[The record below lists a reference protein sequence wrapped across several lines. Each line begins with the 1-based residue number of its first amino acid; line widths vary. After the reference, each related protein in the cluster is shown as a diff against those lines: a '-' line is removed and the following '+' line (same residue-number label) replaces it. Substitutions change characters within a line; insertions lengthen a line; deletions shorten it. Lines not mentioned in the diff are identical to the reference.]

1 MTQLTTPIY
10 LLYKRYFDNCI
21 TQDRMKF
28 PEETIQNMVQ
38 YRQLAENPTEQVLE
52 EKTEYTVEEL
62 ALAANTSV
70 RNIRAYQDKGLLPPP
85 TLRGR
90 KGIYSNQHLSR
101 LRVIADLLDRGYTL
115 ASILDLI
122 SGLEQGVGL
131 SEILGMESAINSPW
145 AKEAPEVISMAQMIK
160 LFGMQLTPAAL
171 KLAGELGVATIQGTQ
186 VRVSS
191 MSTLKVAADLCAT
204 GIPLIDQLEI
214 LRMSRDNVEKVA
226 KEFVRLISENVL
238 SPYEQKSLPPKEEFP
253 KIIDLIWRMRP
264 MAEIVVKAELG
275 RAMDMAA
282 SSILADQLEG
292 IMKSLEAAKHPSE

>member
-1 MTQLTTPIY
+1 
-10 LLYKRYFDNCI
+10 
-21 TQDRMKF
+21 MKF
-28 PEETIQNMVQ
+28 PEETIQSMVQ
-38 YRQLAENPTEQVLE
+38 YRQLAESPAEPTLE
-52 EKTEYTVEEL
+52 EKAEYTVEEL

-90 KGIYSNQHLSR
+90 KGIYNNQHLSR

-122 SGLEQGVGL
+122 SGLEQGIGL

-160 LFGMQLTPAAL
+160 LFGTQLTPAAI
-171 KLAGELGVATIQGTQ
+171 KLAGQLGLATIQGTQ

-292 IMKSLEAAKHPSE
+292 IMKSLEAAKHPPQ

>member
-1 MTQLTTPIY
+1 
-10 LLYKRYFDNCI
+10 
-21 TQDRMKF
+21 MKF

-38 YRQLAENPTEQVLE
+38 YRQLAENPAEQALE

-160 LFGMQLTPAAL
+160 LFGLQLTPAAI

-238 SPYEQKSLPPKEEFP
+238 KPYEQKSLPPKEEFP

-292 IMKSLEAAKHPSE
+292 IMKSLETARHPSE

>member
-1 MTQLTTPIY
+1 
-10 LLYKRYFDNCI
+10 
-21 TQDRMKF
+21 MKF

-38 YRQLAENPTEQVLE
+38 YRQLAESPVEQTLE

-85 TLRGR
+85 ALRGR
-90 KGIYSNQHLSR
+90 KGIYNNQHLSR

-160 LFGMQLTPAAL
+160 MFGSQLTPSAI
-171 KLAGELGVATIQGTQ
+171 KLASELGVATIQGTQ

-204 GIPLIDQLEI
+204 GIPLIDQLDI

-275 RAMDMAA
+275 RAMDLAA

-292 IMKSLEAAKHPSE
+292 IMKSLEAAKHPTE

>member
-1 MTQLTTPIY
+1 
-10 LLYKRYFDNCI
+10 
-21 TQDRMKF
+21 MKF

-38 YRQLAENPTEQVLE
+38 YRQLAENPAEQALE

-160 LFGMQLTPAAL
+160 LFGLQLTPAAI

-238 SPYEQKSLPPKEEFP
+238 KPYEQKSLPPKEEFP

-292 IMKSLEAAKHPSE
+292 IMNSLEAAKRPSE

>member
-1 MTQLTTPIY
+1 M
-10 LLYKRYFDNCI
+10 N
-21 TQDRMKF
+21 F
-28 PEETIQNMVQ
+28 PEETIQSMVQ
-38 YRQLAENPTEQVLE
+38 YRQLAESAAEPTVE

-70 RNIRAYQDKGLLPPP
+70 RNIRAYQDKGLLSPP

-90 KGIYSNQHLSR
+90 KGIYNNQHLSR
-101 LRVIADLLDRGYTL
+101 LRVIADLLERGYTL

-122 SGLEQGVGL
+122 SGLEQGIGL

-145 AKEAPEVISMAQMIK
+145 GKEAPEIISMVEMIK
-160 LFGMQLTPAAL
+160 LFGTQLTPKAI
-171 KLAGELGVATIQGTQ
+171 KLAGELGVATIQGAQ

-191 MSTLKVAADLCAT
+191 MSTLKVSSDLCAT

-214 LRMSRDNVEKVA
+214 LRMSRGNMEKVA
-226 KEFVRLISENVL
+226 KEFVRLVSDNVL
-238 SPYEQKSLPPKEEFP
+238 RPYEQQTLPPKEEYP

-282 SSILADQLEG
+282 SNILADQLEG
-292 IMKSLEAAKHPSE
+292 IMKSLEAAKPSED

>member
-1 MTQLTTPIY
+1 
-10 LLYKRYFDNCI
+10 
-21 TQDRMKF
+21 MKF
-28 PEETIQNMVQ
+28 PEETIQNLVQ
-38 YRQLAENPTEQVLE
+38 YRQLAESTTEQSLE
-52 EKTEYTVEEL
+52 EKAEYTVEEL

-101 LRVIADLLDRGYTL
+101 LRVIANLLDRGYSL

-122 SGLEQGVGL
+122 SGLEKGIGL
-131 SEILGMESAINSPW
+131 SEILGIESAINTPW

-160 LFGMQLTPAAL
+160 LFGTELTPKAI

-186 VRVSS
+186 VRVGS

-214 LRMSRDNVEKVA
+214 LRKSRDNVESVA

-238 SPYEQKSLPPKEEFP
+238 KPYEQQSLPPKEEFP

-275 RAMDMAA
+275 RAMDIAA
-282 SSILADQLEG
+282 SNILADQLAG
-292 IMKSLEAAKHPSE
+292 IMNALEAAKPSSH

>member
-1 MTQLTTPIY
+1 
-10 LLYKRYFDNCI
+10 
-21 TQDRMKF
+21 MKF
-28 PEETIQNMVQ
+28 PEETIQNMAQ
-38 YRQLAENPTEQVLE
+38 YQQQAETDSASPLE
-52 EKTEYTVEEL
+52 EKAEYTVEEL

-90 KGIYSNQHLSR
+90 KGIYNNRHLSR

-122 SGLEQGVGL
+122 SGLEQGIGL

-145 AKEAPEVISMAQMIK
+145 AKEAPEVISLAEMVRM
-160 LFGMQLTPAAL
+160 FGGQLTPRAI

-204 GIPLIDQLEI
+204 GIPLVDQLEI
-214 LRMSRDNVEKVA
+214 LRMSRDNVEK
-226 KEFVRLISENVL
+226 
-238 SPYEQKSLPPKEEFP
+238 SP
-253 KIIDLIWRMRP
+253 
-264 MAEIVVKAELG
+264 
-275 RAMDMAA
+275 A
-282 SSILADQLEG
+282 SSCG
-292 IMKSLEAAKHPSE
+292 

>member
-1 MTQLTTPIY
+1 
-10 LLYKRYFDNCI
+10 
-21 TQDRMKF
+21 MKF
-28 PEETIQNMVQ
+28 PEETIQNLAQ
-38 YRQLAENPTEQVLE
+38 YRQQNDADDNAALE
-52 EKTEYTVEEL
+52 EKQEYTVEEL

-90 KGIYSNQHLSR
+90 KGIYNNQHLSR
-101 LRVIADLLDRGYTL
+101 LRVIANLLDRGYTL

-145 AKEAPEVISMAQMIK
+145 AKEAPEIISMTQMVK
-160 LFGMQLTPAAL
+160 MFGTQLTPANIR
-171 KLAGELGVATIQGTQ
+171 LAGELGIAKVQGTQ

-191 MSTLKVAADLCAT
+191 MSTLKVAADLCAM
-204 GIPLIDQLEI
+204 GIPMGDQLEI

-238 SPYEQKSLPPKEEFP
+238 NPYQQQPLPPKEEFP

-275 RAMDMAA
+275 RAMEMAA
-282 SSILADQLEG
+282 SNILADQLEG
-292 IMKSLEAAKHPSE
+292 ILKTLESGRDK

>member
-1 MTQLTTPIY
+1 M
-10 LLYKRYFDNCI
+10 R
-21 TQDRMKF
+21 F
-28 PEETIQNMVQ
+28 PEETIQNMAQ
-38 YRQLAENPTEQVLE
+38 YRQLAESPAEPTLE

-85 TLRGR
+85 ALRGR

-122 SGLEQGVGL
+122 SGLEQGIGL

-160 LFGMQLTPAAL
+160 LFGTQLTPSAI
-171 KLAGELGVATIQGTQ
+171 KLASELGVATIQGTQ

-238 SPYEQKSLPPKEEFP
+238 KPYEQKSLPPKEEFP

-292 IMKSLEAAKHPSE
+292 IMKSLEASRQPPND

>member
-1 MTQLTTPIY
+1 
-10 LLYKRYFDNCI
+10 
-21 TQDRMKF
+21 MKF

-38 YRQLAENPTEQVLE
+38 YRQSAEAPADSQVQ

-90 KGIYSNQHLSR
+90 KGIYNNQHLSR

-122 SGLEQGVGL
+122 SGLEQGFGL

-145 AKEAPEVISMAQMIK
+145 GKEAPEIISMAEMIK
-160 LFGMQLTPAAL
+160 MFGTQLTPSAI
-171 KLAGELGVATIQGTQ
+171 KLASDLGVATVQGTQ
-186 VRVSS
+186 VRVNS
-191 MSTLKVAADLCAT
+191 MSTLKVAADLCAK

-226 KEFVRLISENVL
+226 KQFVRLISENVL
-238 SPYEQKSLPPKEEFP
+238 KPYEQQALPPKEEFP
-253 KIIDLIWRMRP
+253 KIIDLIWQMRP

-275 RAMDMAA
+275 RAMEIAA
-282 SSILADQLEG
+282 SNILADQLET
-292 IMKSLEAAKHPSE
+292 IMKSLEGSKHKSTK

>member
-1 MTQLTTPIY
+1 
-10 LLYKRYFDNCI
+10 
-21 TQDRMKF
+21 MKF
-28 PEETIQNMVQ
+28 PEETIQNMAQ
-38 YRQLAENPTEQVLE
+38 YRQQEADSASPLE
-52 EKTEYTVEEL
+52 EKAEYTVEEL

-90 KGIYSNQHLSR
+90 KGIYNNRHLSR

-131 SEILGMESAINSPW
+131 SQILGMESAINSPW
-145 AKEAPEVISMAQMIK
+145 GKEPPEVISLAEMVR
-160 LFGMQLTPAAL
+160 LFGSQLTPTAI
-171 KLAGELGVATIQGTQ
+171 KLAGELGVATIQGAQ
-186 VRVSS
+186 VRVNS
-191 MSTLKVAADLCAT
+191 MSTLKVAADLCRT

-226 KEFVRLISENVL
+226 REFVRLISDNVL
-238 SPYEQKSLPPKEEFP
+238 KPYEQKSLPPKEEFP

-275 RAMDMAA
+275 RAMEIAA
-282 SSILADQLEG
+282 SNILADQLEA
-292 IMKSLEAAKHPSE
+292 IMKSLEDSRKKDAP

>member
-1 MTQLTTPIY
+1 
-10 LLYKRYFDNCI
+10 
-21 TQDRMKF
+21 MKF
-28 PEETIQNMVQ
+28 PEETIQNMAQ
-38 YRQLAENPTEQVLE
+38 YRQQAEVDSASPLE
-52 EKTEYTVEEL
+52 EKAEYTVEEL

-90 KGIYSNQHLSR
+90 KGIYNNRHLSR

-145 AKEAPEVISMAQMIK
+145 GKEPPEVISLAEMVR
-160 LFGMQLTPAAL
+160 LFGSQLTPRAI

-186 VRVSS
+186 VRVNS
-191 MSTLKVAADLCAT
+191 MSTLKVAADLCST

-226 KEFVRLISENVL
+226 REFVRLISDNVL
-238 SPYEQKSLPPKEEFP
+238 KPYEQKSLPPKEEFP

-275 RAMDMAA
+275 RAMEIAA
-282 SSILADQLEG
+282 SNILADQLEA
-292 IMKSLEAAKHPSE
+292 IMKSLEASRQQEDSRKKDAP

>member
-1 MTQLTTPIY
+1 
-10 LLYKRYFDNCI
+10 
-21 TQDRMKF
+21 MKF
-28 PEETIQNMVQ
+28 PEETIQNMAQ
-38 YRQLAENPTEQVLE
+38 YRQQAEVDSASPLE
-52 EKTEYTVEEL
+52 EKAEYTVEEL

-90 KGIYSNQHLSR
+90 KGIYNNRHLSR

-145 AKEAPEVISMAQMIK
+145 GKEPPEVISLAEMVR
-160 LFGMQLTPAAL
+160 LFGSQLTPRAI
-171 KLAGELGVATIQGTQ
+171 KLAGELGVASIQGTQ
-186 VRVSS
+186 VRVNS
-191 MSTLKVAADLCAT
+191 MSTLKVAADLCST

-226 KEFVRLISENVL
+226 REFVRLISDNVL
-238 SPYEQKSLPPKEEFP
+238 KPYEQKSLPPKEEFP

-275 RAMDMAA
+275 RAMEIAA
-282 SSILADQLEG
+282 SNILADQLEA
-292 IMKSLEAAKHPSE
+292 IMKSLETSRNKDAP

>member
-1 MTQLTTPIY
+1 
-10 LLYKRYFDNCI
+10 
-21 TQDRMKF
+21 MKF

-38 YRQLAENPTEQVLE
+38 YRQLAENSAEQALE

-160 LFGMQLTPAAL
+160 LFGLQLTPAAI

-238 SPYEQKSLPPKEEFP
+238 KPYEQKSLPPKEEFP

-292 IMKSLEAAKHPSE
+292 IMNSLEAAKRPSE

>member
-1 MTQLTTPIY
+1 
-10 LLYKRYFDNCI
+10 
-21 TQDRMKF
+21 MKF
-28 PEETIQNMVQ
+28 PEETIQNMAQ
-38 YRQLAENPTEQVLE
+38 YRQSVESPAEPTLE

-85 TLRGR
+85 ALRGR
-90 KGIYSNQHLSR
+90 KGIYNNQHLSR
-101 LRVIADLLDRGYTL
+101 LRVVADLLDRGYTL

-122 SGLEQGVGL
+122 SGLEQGIGL

-160 LFGMQLTPAAL
+160 WFGTQLTPSAIR
-171 KLAGELGVATIQGTQ
+171 LAGELGVATIQGAQ
-186 VRVSS
+186 VRVNS

-238 SPYEQKSLPPKEEFP
+238 KPYEQKSLPPKEEFP

-292 IMKSLEAAKHPSE
+292 IMKSLEASRQPPND

>member
-1 MTQLTTPIY
+1 
-10 LLYKRYFDNCI
+10 
-21 TQDRMKF
+21 MKF

-38 YRQLAENPTEQVLE
+38 YRQLAENPAEQALE
-52 EKTEYTVEEL
+52 EKAEYTVEEL

-160 LFGMQLTPAAL
+160 LFGLQLTPAAI

-292 IMKSLEAAKHPSE
+292 IMKSLETARQSSE